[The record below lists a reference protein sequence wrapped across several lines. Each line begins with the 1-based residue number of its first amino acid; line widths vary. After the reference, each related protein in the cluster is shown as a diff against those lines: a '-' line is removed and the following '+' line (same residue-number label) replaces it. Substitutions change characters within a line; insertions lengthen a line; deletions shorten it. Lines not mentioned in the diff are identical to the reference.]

1 MFLYIETIHA
11 NGCLL
16 QSKGRTR
23 KMGKQPRDA
32 ENTTRAFFKEYMVN
46 RNVEATLD
54 WLMDD
59 VQWIGTGKGEYSC
72 GKEQVLEALEQE
84 FSLDPDAYRLIWEDI
99 RENSLTPDCAV
110 MQGRLTVVRILPD
123 GENFAMGVRVTS
135 TCVRTAEGFKV
146 SSIHASV
153 PADFQEEGEFFPLS
167 FAESV
172 SEEYAR
178 RMGRSALELLGKT
191 IPGGMLGTYFEP
203 GFPLYYVNDRMLDC
217 LGYTYEEFSQDS
229 QGMVGNCIHPQD
241 RERVYGVVRD
251 AFGKVRDYGVRYR
264 IRKKNGRYIYVY
276 ETGNFAQAEDG
287 RDICLSVVR
296 DISAEVEAEERLKQE
311 NREKER
317 QASRYDQLFQSVLCG
332 IMQWKPLDRERVVF
346 KNANRESIRI
356 LGYEPEEFW
365 SHGVWQWKELIA
377 EADYQMKLDQLDN
390 LEKAGDSMNFQYRVR
405 QKDGTSCWILGKLE
419 MVEDG
424 DGELIAQ
431 SVFLDIDIRKRTE
444 HQNQQL
450 KELAE
455 ANSAILNMA
464 LEHTSL
470 CEFYYYPDR
479 RTCVIPDRT
488 SARYQC
494 GSRYVNM
501 PDSFAQEMVVPGGR
515 RDFIRMYEDIHSGK
529 RTASAQFLT
538 VKDSWCRVTMS
549 AVEYGE
555 NGQNGTVLGII
566 EDITKEQ
573 TMALAL
579 EEAKSKDLLTGL
591 WNREAGTRIAQEYMA
606 QKPLGERCALMLLD
620 MDNFTR
626 INQEEGVAFANAVL
640 QEVADILRAET
651 EPDDIRVRMGGDEFM
666 LVLKGRGKA
675 GATVTGPRVAARVRE
690 LLLQSDKDISISVSI
705 GMCATEVVDEYSGLY
720 RCAESTL
727 KYVKENCQ
735 GNAACYLDTS
745 NELGEML
752 TDLYTEKHQLNT
764 IEQGLTEQRE
774 DLVSFA
780 LDLLGK
786 ARNLNDA
793 VQLLFARLGKT
804 FGLDR
809 VSLLDV
815 DRDYLTC
822 RFSYQWARDKTD
834 LMMHKTFYITREQY
848 EQWPGQFDPSGLN
861 RHAVYD
867 ESSMSCLQAAIW
879 NQGMFAGILS
889 FEVKTDGYSWN
900 DEQRKLLEELSKII
914 PSFVMKARADAVSQA
929 KTDFLS
935 RMSHEIRTPLNAIVG
950 MTSIARNVADDRDR
964 VLECLD
970 KLETSNQYLIS
981 LINDILD
988 MSRIESGK
996 MELNVQPMDMED
1008 FVRSLEGMM
1017 RPQAEQKGLR
1027 FIVENRCCQG
1037 LALVTDRLRLEQV
1050 LINIIGNAVKFTGEG
1065 GDVIFSITPE
1075 EGSSGGQRL
1084 TFSVKDTGIGIAS
1097 EAMDSIFNAFEQA
1110 EKNTSVKYGGTGL
1123 GLAISSR
1130 LVQMMGGTLGV
1141 RSVLGEG
1148 SEFYFTLTLPI
1159 GKLDGQRPRSREPE
1173 HHDFHG
1179 KRLLVVEDN
1188 LLNQEIAQSLL
1199 EMEGF
1204 LVETA
1209 ENGQAALD
1217 AFGNHEPGYY
1227 NAVLMDIRMPVMD
1240 GIEATRR
1247 IRTMERPDSRTIPII
1262 AMTANAFDQDSRK
1275 SLDSGMNGHLSKPI
1289 RVEELLRMLDACL

>member
-1 MFLYIETIHA
+1 
-11 NGCLL
+11 
-16 QSKGRTR
+16 
-23 KMGKQPRDA
+23 
-32 ENTTRAFFKEYMVN
+32 
-46 RNVEATLD
+46 
-54 WLMDD
+54 
-59 VQWIGTGKGEYSC
+59 
-72 GKEQVLEALEQE
+72 
-84 FSLDPDAYRLIWEDI
+84 
-99 RENSLTPDCAV
+99 
-110 MQGRLTVVRILPD
+110 MQGRLTVVRILSD
-123 GENFAMGVRVTS
+123 GKDFAMGVRVTS
-135 TCVRTAEGFKV
+135 TCVRTAKGFKV
-146 SSIHASV
+146 ASIHASV

-311 NREKER
+311 NLEKER

-494 GSRYVNM
+494 GSRYVHM
-501 PDSFAQEMVVPGGR
+501 PESFADEMVAPECR

-538 VKDSWCRVTMS
+538 VKNSWCRVTMS

-573 TMALAL
+573 TMAMAL
-579 EEAKSKDLLTGL
+579 EEAKSRDLLTGL

-606 QKPLGERCALMLLD
+606 KKPLGERCALMLLD

-675 GATVTGPRVAARVRE
+675 GATVTGPRIAARVRE

-804 FGLDR
+804 YGLDR

-889 FEVKTDGYSWN
+889 FEVKADGYSWN

-950 MTSIARNVADDRDR
+950 MTAIARNVVDHRDR

-1065 GDVIFSITPE
+1065 GDVVFSITPE
-1075 EGSSGGQRL
+1075 ERCSGGQRL

-1097 EAMDSIFNAFEQA
+1097 EALDSIFNAFEQA
-1110 EKNTSVKYGGTGL
+1110 EKNTSVRYGGTGL

-1159 GKLDGQRPRSREPE
+1159 GKLDGETPRSREPE

-1179 KRLLVVEDN
+1179 RRLLIVEDN

-1217 AFGNHEPGYY
+1217 AFGSHEPGYY
-1227 NAVLMDIRMPVMD
+1227 DAVLMDIRMPVMD

-1289 RVEELLRMLDACL
+1289 RVEELLGMLDACL

>member
-1 MFLYIETIHA
+1 MEE
-11 NGCLL
+11 
-16 QSKGRTR
+16 
-23 KMGKQPRDA
+23 QPRDA

-72 GKEQVLEALEQE
+72 GKEQVLKALDQE
-84 FSLDPDAYRLIWEDI
+84 FSLDPDAYQIIWEDI
-99 RENSLTPDCAV
+99 KESRLTSDCAV
-110 MQGRLTVVRILPD
+110 MQGRLTVVRILSD
-123 GENFAMGVRVTS
+123 GKDFAMGVRVTS
-135 TCVRTAEGFKV
+135 TCVRTAKGFKV
-146 SSIHASV
+146 ASIHASV

-494 GSRYVNM
+494 GSLYVHM
-501 PDSFAQEMVVPGGR
+501 PESFADDLVAPECR

-538 VKDSWCRVTMS
+538 VKNSWCRVTMS

-573 TMALAL
+573 TMAMAL
-579 EEAKSKDLLTGL
+579 EEAKSRDLLTGL

-606 QKPLGERCALMLLD
+606 KKPLGERCALMLLD

-675 GATVTGPRVAARVRE
+675 GATVTGPRIAARVRE

-804 FGLDR
+804 YGLDR

-889 FEVKTDGYSWN
+889 FEVKADGYSWN

-950 MTSIARNVADDRDR
+950 MTAIARNVVDHRDR

-1065 GDVIFSITPE
+1065 GDVVFSITPE
-1075 EGSSGGQRL
+1075 ERCSGGQRL

-1097 EAMDSIFNAFEQA
+1097 EALDSIFNAFEQA
-1110 EKNTSVKYGGTGL
+1110 EKNTSVRYGGTGL

-1159 GKLDGQRPRSREPE
+1159 GKLDGETPRSREPE

-1179 KRLLVVEDN
+1179 RRLLIVEDN
-1188 LLNQEIAQSLL
+1188 PLNQEIAQSLL

-1217 AFGNHEPGYY
+1217 AFGSHEPGYY
-1227 NAVLMDIRMPVMD
+1227 DAVLMDIRMPVMD

-1289 RVEELLRMLDACL
+1289 RVEELLGMLDACL

>member
-84 FSLDPDAYRLIWEDI
+84 FSLDPDAYQLIWEDI
-99 RENSLTPDCAV
+99 RENSLAPDCAV

-264 IRKKNGRYIYVY
+264 IRKKNGRYIHVY

-317 QASRYDQLFQSVLCG
+317 QAGRYDQLFQSVLCG

-494 GSRYVNM
+494 GSRYVHM
-501 PDSFAQEMVVPGGR
+501 PESFADEMVAPECR

-538 VKDSWCRVTMS
+538 VKNSWCRVTMS

-573 TMALAL
+573 TMAMAL
-579 EEAKSKDLLTGL
+579 EEAKSRDLLTGL

-606 QKPLGERCALMLLD
+606 KKPLGERCALMLLD

-675 GATVTGPRVAARVRE
+675 GATVTGPRIAARVRE

-804 FGLDR
+804 YGLDR

-950 MTSIARNVADDRDR
+950 MTAIARNVVDHRDR